1 MTEYTK
7 SVSATS
13 DHLHRVSKSGIEQ
26 AIAELIWNAL
36 DADANN
42 IYINTTNNAFG
53 VNTITIKDDGSGIT
67 KEKAEIAFS
76 YIGNSW
82 KKHKNKTEKGR
93 ILHGKKGEGR
103 FKAFSLGKSV
113 NWKTIYKDGND
124 FLLFSIS
131 SSIDSLNETTFL
143 EPQKTTKKNTG
154 TSVLIEELVDNVAGA
169 NIESLTQKLIPI
181 FASYLY
187 SYPEISI
194 FIEGQKIDPKDEIE
208 LITELPLSCFEQ
220 ENNHKIKLIEWKHI
234 KDKEVFFCNQNGAVL
249 DNYDSQKK
257 IRSLGYY
264 FTAYL
269 CSDFIDDFDR
279 KGDLGILGVDNKG
292 NILINE
298 AIDVLNNYFKEKKH
312 AEELARIERWKE
324 EGIYPYSNE
333 YTSSIEAVEK
343 DLFDIVATSVE
354 DRLPKF
360 KQYDTVSKK
369 FTFKLLSQ
377 ALKENPKSIRKILT
391 EVLSLNTKEQ
401 EDLAKLLEKTTL
413 SSIIKSAKIVA
424 DRLDFLLGL
433 EELVFDKENKKT
445 LLERDQLHKILE
457 QESWVFGEEFNLT
470 GSEQGLKK
478 VLDKHLSHL
487 GDREDILDD
496 GDVTV
501 DGKKKR
507 VDLMMDRAVEVR
519 PGEFDYLVVELKRP
533 KQIMNKDV
541 VGQIESYAF
550 AVSTDERF
558 DKSKCNWTFMAVTN
572 QFDSFAEK
580 KANSSDS
587 PRGQIHSEHNLKIII
602 KTWGEIINTARARLN
617 FYKEQLQYMADD
629 ETMRDYLSDKHKEY
643 LPTSFN

>member
-53 VNTITIKDDGSGIT
+53 VNTITIKDDGTGIT
-67 KEKAEIAFS
+67 KAKAEIAFS

-82 KKHKNKTEKGR
+82 KKNKNKTEKGR

-131 SSIDSLNETTFL
+131 SSIDSLSETTFL
-143 EPQKTTKKNTG
+143 EPQRTTKKSTG

-169 NIESLTQKLIPI
+169 NIENLTQKLIPI

-187 SYPEISI
+187 SYPEVSI
-194 FIEGQKIDPKDEIE
+194 FIEGEKIDPKDEIE
-208 LITELPLSCFEQ
+208 FMTELPLSCFEQ
-220 ENNHKIKLIEWKHI
+220 ENNHKIKLIEWKSI

-324 EGIYPYSNE
+324 EGIYPYNNE
-333 YTSSIEAVEK
+333 YTGSIETVEK
-343 DLFDIVATSVE
+343 DLFDIIATNVE

-457 QESWVFGEEFNLT
+457 QESWVFGEEFHLT
-470 GSEQGLKK
+470 GSEQGLKQ
-478 VLDKHLSHL
+478 VLEKHLQHL
-487 GDREDILDD
+487 GDREEILND

-507 VDLMMDRAVEVR
+507 VDLMMDRAVQVR

-533 KQIMNKDV
+533 KQIMNNKV
-541 VGQIESYAF
+541 IGQLESYAV
-550 AVSTDERF
+550 AVAGDERF
-558 DKSKCNWTFMAVTN
+558 DKNKCNWTFIAVTN
-572 QFDSFAEK
+572 KFDSFADT
-580 KANSSDS
+580 KANSDNN
-587 PRGQIHSEHNLKIII
+587 PKGQIYSGNNIKIII
-602 KTWGEIINTARARLN
+602 KTWAEIINSARARLN
-617 FYKEQLQYMADD
+617 FYKEQLQYLADD
-629 ETMRDYLSDKHKEY
+629 ETMREYLSDKHKEY
-643 LPTSFN
+643 LPTSFS